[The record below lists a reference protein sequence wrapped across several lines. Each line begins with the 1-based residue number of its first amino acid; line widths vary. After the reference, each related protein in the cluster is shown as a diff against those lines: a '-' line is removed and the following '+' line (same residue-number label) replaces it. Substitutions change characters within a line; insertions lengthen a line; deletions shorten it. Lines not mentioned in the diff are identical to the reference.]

1 MSAISR
7 PQPNPRERNA
17 RSLSVIIPSAD
28 VDLTQFFH
36 KFLSYLSVS
45 TRAVIGQFGRRT
57 TVIHTSGGV
66 TRIAD
71 RKKFCDR
78 YRRQSQKIEPCSILC
93 DCLRSSAINCDHAI
107 IWKLKFCDL
116 RSKRIP

>member
-17 RSLSVIIPSAD
+17 RSLSVIIPSAY

-57 TVIHTSGGV
+57 TVIYTSGGV
-66 TRIAD
+66 IVDDRGSQIA
-71 RKKFCDR
+71 K
-78 YRRQSQKIEPCSILC
+78 
-93 DCLRSSAINCDHAI
+93 SSAIVCDPAI
-107 IWKLKFCDL
+107 VIADN
-116 RSKRIP
+116 RRR